1 MKLLFQCEQLNHR
14 GTTNSTVEYALYNQ
28 LVLGNES
35 TIAYCSIDPPGFD
48 VGTKPEIVEQLK
60 QNFNIITYE
69 TEEELNRLAASYDFC
84 YSQRAGYL
92 REPDTKKKLAEVNTT
107 KFGVH
112 CVFQWFEPHGNC
124 YAYISEWLAE
134 SITRNYGAPKQ
145 QFVPYIVTLPVPNL
159 DLRAQLGIPKDKFV
173 IGRHGGYNTFDIPF
187 ARDVVIKVAQQRSD
201 IVFLFANTMPFC
213 DLPNVIFLGPF
224 FGQQEKSNYI
234 NACDAMI
241 HARNLG
247 ESFGL
252 SVAEFLYF
260 NKPVLSWSGGF
271 DRNHANWLEKYDL
284 MYNDPSD
291 LEVRLNNLP
300 SKVGADYHSIVSEFA
315 PEKVMQKF
323 DEVYLNAPMRKFLV
337 STV

>member
-1 MKLLFQCEQLNHR
+1 MKFLFQCEQLNHR
-14 GTTNSTVEYALYNQ
+14 GTTNSTVDYALYNQ
-28 LVLGNES
+28 LILGNES

-60 QNFNIITYE
+60 QQFNIITYE
-69 TEEELNRLAASYDFC
+69 TEEELNRLASSYDLC

-92 REPDTKKKLAEVNTT
+92 YEPDTKKKLSEVKTT

-112 CVFQWFEPHGNC
+112 CVFQWFEPHGTS
-124 YAYISEWLAE
+124 YGYISEWLAN
-134 SITRNYGAPKQ
+134 TVTNNYKVSQ
-145 QFVPYIVTLPVPNL
+145 QSFVPYIVTMPPPNM
-159 DLRAQLGIPKDKFV
+159 DLRTQLGIPKDKFV

-187 ARDVVIKVAQQRSD
+187 AREVVKKIAQERSD
-201 IVFLFANTMPFC
+201 FVFLFANTAAFC

-224 FGQQEKSNYI
+224 FGQQDKSNYI
-234 NACDAMI
+234 NACDAML
-241 HARNLG
+241 HARDLG

-284 MYNDPSD
+284 MYKDPAD
-291 LEVRLNNLP
+291 LEVRLRNLP
-300 SKVGADYHSIVSEFA
+300 SFVGKEYSEIVRDFA
-315 PEKVMQKF
+315 PDKVMHKF
-323 DEVYLNAPMRKFLV
+323 KEVFVDAPIRQYLV
-337 STV
+337 THI